1 MNLLSLIDTPCR
13 YVLGGCIV
21 AAVVATAAPREV
33 NVPNK
38 LVSVADAAPVL
49 GDEGAMPDFGK
60 TVAAP
65 QPAVAG
71 GKESFMPQSPVW
83 LNSGPLTSASLR
95 GKVVL
100 VDFWTYSCINSL
112 RNVPYVQA
120 WATKYKTAGL
130 VVIGVHTPEF
140 SFEQEPANVAASLR
154 EYGITYPVVTDSS
167 YAIWRA
173 FGNEYWPADY
183 FVDGKGRIRHH
194 HYGEGDYAESERV
207 IQELL
212 KQNGARDVSASVV
225 DVAAR
230 GVEAPPGDD
239 QQSPETYVGY
249 RRAENFASPQALGR
263 APRELYSAPTN
274 LGLNQWGLAG
284 AWDVGAESAMLQA
297 APGKVEFR
305 FHARDLHM
313 VIGPAKNGKPVRFRV
328 TLDGAAPGDDCGLD
342 CGPDGTGTV
351 REPRLYQLIRQKGKI
366 KDRTLEIEF
375 LDPGVQAFVFT
386 FG

>member
-1 MNLLSLIDTPCR
+1 MSK
-13 YVLGGCIV
+13 
-21 AAVVATAAPREV
+21 
-33 NVPNK
+33 K
-38 LVSVADAAPVL
+38 LVSIADASTTL
-49 GDEGAMPDFGK
+49 GDEGSMPEFG
-60 TVAAP
+60 TTLAAPRVVAA
-65 QPAVAG
+65 G
-71 GKESFMPQSPVW
+71 GRESFMPQSPVW
-83 LNSGPLTSASLR
+83 LNSGPLRSASLR

-100 VDFWTYSCINSL
+100 IDFWTYSCINSL
-112 RNVPYVQA
+112 RNVPYLQA
-120 WATKYKTAGL
+120 WASKYKEAGL

-140 SFEQEPANVAASLR
+140 SFEQEPANVAPALR

-212 KQNGARDVSASVV
+212 RQNGARGVSAGTV

-230 GVEAPPGDD
+230 GVEAPAGDD
-239 QQSPETYVGY
+239 QQSPETYVGF
-249 RRAENFASPQALGR
+249 RRAENFASPEALAR
-263 APRELYSAPTN
+263 DPRETYSVPAS
-274 LGLNQWGLAG
+274 LALNHWGLGG

-297 APGKVEFR
+297 APGKIAFR
-305 FHARDLHM
+305 FHSRDLHL
-313 VIGPAKNGKPVRFRV
+313 VLGPAMKARPIRYRV
-328 TLDGAAPGDDCGLD
+328 TLDGAPPGADCGVD
-342 CGPDGTGTV
+342 CGPDGTGIV
-351 REPRLYQLIRQKGKI
+351 REPRLYQLIRQKGEI
-366 KDRTLEIEF
+366 KDRTFEIEF